1 MTTAVFTCRMQIR
14 EKKRKP
20 GCISTWSAM
29 KAGEI
34 KKVNAVDA
42 KEILEE
48 LALCDA
54 QKDE

>member
-1 MTTAVFTCRMQIR
+1 MQIR
-14 EKKRKP
+14 KKR
-20 GCISTWSAM
+20 GVSLRERNES
-29 KAGEI
+29 GEI